1 MMNIYYKHTWWT
13 KWRLPW
19 YKHGMCNR
27 SLIPP
32 GQCHFFWAL
41 YNPGLCLSQHWRL
54 EKSQTRKVIF
64 TPNQASV
71 LQAMMNYKSWITNQ
85 ALFID
90 PGPCH
95 YTVHSAGVEG
105 KRLYL
110 QFQGSIPRHITEHLF
125 SLKPMLS
132 SRETQLLNI
141 MHIYYFA
148 WKED

>member
-1 MMNIYYKHTWWT
+1 MNIYYKHIWWT

-19 YKHGMCNR
+19 YKHWMCNR
-27 SLIPP
+27 SVIEP

-41 YNPGLCLSQHWRL
+41 YNPDLCLSQHQRL

-64 TPNQASV
+64 TPNQASI
-71 LQAMMNYKSWITNQ
+71 LQSTMNYKSWITNR

-90 PGPCH
+90 RGPCH
-95 YTVHSAGVEG
+95 YAVHSAGVEG
-105 KRLYL
+105 KRPCL
-110 QFQGSIPRHITEHLF
+110 QFQGSILKNILQSI

-132 SRETQLLNI
+132 SRETRLLNI

-148 WKED
+148 LKED